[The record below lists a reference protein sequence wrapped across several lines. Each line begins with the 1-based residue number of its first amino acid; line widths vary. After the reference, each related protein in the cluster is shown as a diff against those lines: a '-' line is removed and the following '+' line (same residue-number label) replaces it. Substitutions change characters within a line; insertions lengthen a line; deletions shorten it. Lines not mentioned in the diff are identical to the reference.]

1 MILHNLLYKTFIL
14 LTVLNLIKGDKFI
27 GKYLY
32 SKVKNHLVS
41 TSHGTNHKLW
51 MEYLEKRL
59 ETISMFASIQL
70 FKKRQIFSVVQY
82 YKRNVERKFLKKVHS
97 LCTKQYEE
105 LQTDIV
111 GSICGSTKN
120 GISVTPPD
128 EILPGV
134 GMRLGACIYEVFRNK
149 KAELSHLA
157 LIGYDIACF
166 NFKKMD
172 FFVGSLEYV
181 TCSLGFKDNMDPLF
195 VCFLTC
201 MQWIPQLHLWCN
213 NC

>member
-1 MILHNLLYKTFIL
+1 MILHSLLYKTFIL

-70 FKKRQIFSVVQY
+70 FKKRQIFSVAQY

-97 LCTKQYEE
+97 LCTKQYTE
-105 LQTDIV
+105 LQTDIF

-128 EILPGV
+128 ETRSHVKGFFYRIMCRQRIL
-134 GMRLGACIYEVFRNK
+134 NK
-149 KAELSHLA
+149 
-157 LIGYDIACF
+157 G
-166 NFKKMD
+166 
-172 FFVGSLEYV
+172 EYKIH
-181 TCSLGFKDNMDPLF
+181 TPPYHC
-195 VCFLTC
+195 
-201 MQWIPQLHLWCN
+201 
-213 NC
+213 